1 MAENIP
7 PAQRGSAQPKSEAR
21 PKWVPMRD
29 DQYSGLTALARD
41 LMDSRTRKTERI
53 TENTLIRV
61 GIDLVLAHPE
71 LLTGDTEE
79 ELRDNA
85 LAYIK
90 RLQAPPQPEEEEGRD
105 E

>member
-1 MAENIP
+1 MADNIP
-7 PAQRGSAQPKSEAR
+7 PAKRSSAQASDLR

-41 LMDSRTRKTERI
+41 LMDARTRKIERI

-61 GIDLVLAHPE
+61 GIDLLLAHPE
-71 LLTGDTEE
+71 LLAGDTEE
-79 ELRDNA
+79 DLRAHA
-85 LAYIK
+85 LAYMA
-90 RLQAPPQPEEEEGRD
+90 RLQGPPKEDEGRD

>member
-1 MAENIP
+1 MADNVP
-7 PAQRGSAQPKSEAR
+7 PSKRASSPSSEGR

-29 DQYSGLTALARD
+29 DQYSELTSLARE
-41 LMDSRTRKTERI
+41 LMKARTRKSERI

-61 GIDLVLAHPE
+61 GIDLLVAHPE
-71 LLTGDTEE
+71 LLAGDTEE
-79 ELRDNA
+79 ELRVNA

-90 RLQAPPQPEEEEGRD
+90 SLQERPEKEEGRD

>member
-1 MAENIP
+1 MADNS
-7 PAQRGSAQPKSEAR
+7 PAKRSSAQTKSEGR

-41 LMDSRTRKTERI
+41 LMDERTRKTERI

-61 GIDLVLAHPE
+61 GIDLLLAHPE

-79 ELRDNA
+79 ELRNNA
-85 LAYIK
+85 LAYFA
-90 RLQAPPQPEEEEGRD
+90 RLGTPPQAEEGRD

>member
-1 MAENIP
+1 MADNSPSEKHSSVQ
-7 PAQRGSAQPKSEAR
+7 AKSEGR

-41 LMDSRTRKTERI
+41 LMDARTRKAERI

-61 GIDLVLAHPE
+61 GIDLLLAHSE
-71 LLTGDTEE
+71 LLVGDTEE
-79 ELRDNA
+79 DLRANA
-85 LAYIK
+85 LAYIA
-90 RLQAPPQPEEEEGRD
+90 RLQTGPEPEEGRT

>member
-1 MAENIP
+1 MADNIP
-7 PAQRGSAQPKSEAR
+7 PAKRSSAQPKSEGR

-41 LMDSRTRKTERI
+41 LMDARTRKSERI

-61 GIDLVLAHPE
+61 GIDLLLTHSE
-71 LLTGDTEE
+71 LLVGDTEE
-79 ELRDNA
+79 ELRTNA
-85 LAYIK
+85 MAYLE
-90 RLQAPPQPEEEEGRD
+90 RLQNQEQREEGRD

>member
-1 MAENIP
+1 MADNS
-7 PAQRGSAQPKSEAR
+7 PAKRTSAQSKSEGR

-41 LMDSRTRKTERI
+41 LMDARSRKTERI

-61 GIDLVLAHPE
+61 GIDLLLAHAE
-71 LLTGDTEE
+71 LLVGDTEE
-79 ELRDNA
+79 ELRANA
-85 LAYIK
+85 LAYIQ
-90 RLQAPPQPEEEEGRD
+90 RLEAAAEPEEGRD